1 MSVNLVK
8 ISVVEMA
15 SFEASIEAQPSTY
28 QNSALLDKFCFRD
41 FVITNF
47 NNNFMWIAN
56 KLTLENI
63 KNKTKNT
70 QFRFIQSSPD
80 DRHCEHSAKWH
91 LN

>member
-56 KLTLENI
+56 KLTLKNI
-63 KNKTKNT
+63 KTTKKNNT
-70 QFRFIQSSPD
+70 QFCFIQSAPD
-80 DRHCEHSAKWH
+80 DH
-91 LN
+91 L